1 MARALLERRQF
12 AHECSLSQVLVRPY
26 EARLVAG
33 YSATLLVDFMN
44 RRMRNRTSGG
54 VGGRRE
60 QSRLLP
66 DCACADIQIA
76 CVESRITSSA
86 CSFCATAPQSRF
98 SCPALM
104 ASITMVTAAPPLVSS
119 GL

>member
-33 YSATLLVDFMN
+33 YSATLLVAFMN

-60 QSRLLP
+60 QTRLLP
-66 DCACADIQIA
+66 DLRRLTAKTQSLAGQGRLDA
-76 CVESRITSSA
+76 ARTFLDDDVGLWTTGRI
-86 CSFCATAPQSRF
+86 
-98 SCPALM
+98 
-104 ASITMVTAAPPLVSS
+104 
-119 GL
+119 